1 MTEAAPAG
9 QRAPGLQE
17 KEKPA
22 PFIVVWPGPA
32 GVSLVSGS
40 NLPVYHTPGPGE
52 QLVDPAGR
60 VQAGCGVSWNSAVT
74 FLRSYKDLSHFE
86 AATAQQ
92 PLTQGP
98 TWRPCLEGQLCLTAL
113 RDGVHPSLHVPLSVP
128 ILGACPLSVR
138 FGGQ

>member
-1 MTEAAPAG
+1 MTEAAPTG

-32 GVSLVSGS
+32 GVSLLSGS
-40 NLPVYHTPGPGE
+40 NLPVYRTPGPGE

-128 ILGACPLSVR
+128 ILGACLLSVR

>member
-1 MTEAAPAG
+1 MKLASLSSMTEAAPAG

-17 KEKPA
+17 KKKPA

-40 NLPVYHTPGPGE
+40 HLPVYCTPGPSE
-52 QLVDPAGR
+52 QLADPAGR

-98 TWRPCLEGQLCLTAL
+98 TWRVCLEGQLCLT
-113 RDGVHPSLHVPLSVP
+113 GSEGW
-128 ILGACPLSVR
+128 GAP
-138 FGGQ
+138 